1 MVMVIEGTIR
11 RAIDP
16 GSGGMRTVTIPFLID
31 TDDGTY
37 SQWGHDTMILG
48 ENVDLLEALR
58 DAACDPEG
66 GID

>member
-1 MVMVIEGTIR
+1 MIIEGTIR

-16 GSGGMRTVTIPFLID
+16 GSGGIRTVEIPFLID

-37 SQWGHDTMILG
+37 SQWGHDTLILG

-58 DAACDPEG
+58 DTACEAEESHG
-66 GID
+66 

>member
-1 MVMVIEGTIR
+1 MIITGTVR

-16 GSGGMRTVTIPFLID
+16 GAGGMRTVEIPFLID

-58 DAACDPEG
+58 DAA
-66 GID
+66 IDAD